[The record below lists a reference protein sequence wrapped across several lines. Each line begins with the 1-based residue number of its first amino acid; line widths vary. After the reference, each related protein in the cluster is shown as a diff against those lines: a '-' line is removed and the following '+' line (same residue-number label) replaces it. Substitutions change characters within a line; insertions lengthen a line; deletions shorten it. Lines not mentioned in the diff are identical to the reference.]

1 MKTMERITDRDRAK
15 WVLSKQRQIDHVV
28 VDLLELSSY
37 VFITSDCVVCIL
49 NLSARDSYKLKYFLK
64 ARNQG
69 VSLRR
74 LLSTSPI
81 SEVSPDEQ
89 EYLRLLSLES
99 LPLCAKL
106 LG

>member
-1 MKTMERITDRDRAK
+1 MERITDRDRAK
-15 WVLSKQRQIDHVV
+15 WILRKQRQIDRVV

-37 VFITSDCVVCIL
+37 VFITSDRLVCIL
-49 NLSARDSYKLKYFLK
+49 SLCARDSYQPKYFLK

-69 VSLRR
+69 ASLRR

-81 SEVSPDEQ
+81 SEVKPDEQ

-99 LPLCAKL
+99 LPLYAKL
-106 LG
+106 LR